1 MKTRKRT
8 FLGIDITRRKALYA
22 EIDAL
27 TEECADWK
35 QVAERRKNDLDDA
48 QEKIRRKD
56 YAIADL
62 KRSISSMDA
71 SMKKTSAAYEK
82 LKREY
87 ESLKRRH
94 DDYVKAV
101 SEERAKAKMNAESMP
116 IACETARVIGY
127 RRQAQPR
134 DKGGRFE
141 KSKRDDNPRK

>member
-8 FLGIDITRRKALYA
+8 FLGIGFTKPLYD

-35 QVAERRKNDLDDA
+35 QVADRRKNDLDDA

-56 YAIADL
+56 NAIAD
-62 KRSISSMDA
+62 RDRAISA
-71 SMKKTSAAYEK
+71 MKGLMKAATAEHEK
-82 LKREY
+82 LKREH
-87 ESLKRRH
+87 EKLKRRH

-101 SEERAKAKMNAESMP
+101 SEERAKAKANAESMP

>member
-35 QVAERRKNDLDDA
+35 QVAERCKNDLSDA
-48 QEKIRRKD
+48 QGKNLR
-56 YAIADL
+56 YANSIADL

-71 SMKKTSAAYEK
+71 SMKKMSAAYKK

-101 SEERAKAKMNAESMP
+101 SEERAKAKANAESIP

>member
-8 FLGIDITRRKALYA
+8 FLGIGFTKPLYD

-35 QVAERRKNDLDDA
+35 QVAERRKNDLSDA
-48 QEKIRRKD
+48 QEEIRRKD
-56 YAIADL
+56 NTIAD
-62 KRSISSMDA
+62 RERTISAMNA
-71 SMKKTSAAYEK
+71 SMKKTAAAYEK

-101 SEERAKAKMNAESMP
+101 LEERAKAKANADSMP

-141 KSKRDDNPRK
+141 KSKRDDSPRK

>member
-8 FLGIDITRRKALYA
+8 FWGIDITPRRSLYT

-27 TEECADWK
+27 TEECADWEK
-35 QVAERRKNDLDDA
+35 VAERRKNDLSDA
-48 QEKIRRKD
+48 QEEIRRKD
-56 YAIADL
+56 NTIAD
-62 KRSISSMDA
+62 RERTISA
-71 SMKKTSAAYEK
+71 MKALMKTATAEHEK
-82 LKREY
+82 LKREH
-87 ESLKRRH
+87 EKLKRRH

-101 SEERAKAKMNAESMP
+101 SEERAKAKANAESMP